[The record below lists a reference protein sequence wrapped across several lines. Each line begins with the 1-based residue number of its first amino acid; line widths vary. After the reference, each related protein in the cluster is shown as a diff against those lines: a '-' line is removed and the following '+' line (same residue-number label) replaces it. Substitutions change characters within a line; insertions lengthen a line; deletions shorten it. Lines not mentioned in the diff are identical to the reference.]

1 MKISTQ
7 NAGRP
12 HVTGQRGA
20 VFPHGHRSSS
30 LAIPPRASFQIQ
42 SAAGTRRIFLSG
54 LAPVSPTAPGSFMAR
69 VTR

>member
-1 MKISTQ
+1 MTISTQ

-30 LAIPPRASFQIQ
+30 LAIPPRASFQIRG
-42 SAAGTRRIFLSG
+42 AAGTRRSFLSS
-54 LAPVSPTAPGSFMAR
+54 LAPVPPTAPGSFM
-69 VTR
+69 TRALR